1 MKLVYICSPLKGDIQ
16 GNIEKARGYC
26 RDALLQEACIPIA
39 PHIYFTQFLDDT
51 NEIERQIGMKCGI
64 ELLPLCD
71 ELWVYGK
78 PSEGMKKEIKFWN
91 EYVKKPIIRK

>member
-26 RDALLQEACIPIA
+26 REALLQGYLPIA

-51 NEIERQIGMKCGI
+51 NEIERLLGMQCGI
-64 ELLPLCD
+64 YLLPMCD
-71 ELWVYGK
+71 ELWVYGE
-78 PSEGMKKEIKFWN
+78 PSEGMQKEIDYWN
-91 EYVKKPIIRK
+91 EYVKRPIIRK